1 MDYKEG
7 QGSFAVRMPTG
18 ETSNTYR
25 ISVSAL
31 ANGHTAH
38 FEVILHVGNDVT
50 LQMSYTLNDGS
61 RREIFCQNKQS
72 RTADTVYDDE
82 LTDGYIC
89 HMKCLLSAPMPM
101 ALRLPPSNALEP
113 GNSNKT
119 LKHLRASD
127 TVPLFLNKGKTGQ
140 NNFTVEAKDDSGKS
154 VYLQNQCSLQ
164 A

>member
-1 MDYKEG
+1 
-7 QGSFAVRMPTG
+7 MPTG

-82 LTDGYIC
+82 LTEDILPYEISIVGSDADGVKITSV
-89 HMKCLLSAPMPM
+89 KCTQ
-101 ALRLPPSNALEP
+101 P
-113 GNSNKT
+113 GNRNKT
-119 LKHLRASD
+119 KHLRASD
-127 TVPLFLNKGKTGQ
+127 TVPLFLNKGKPDRTILRSKQ
-140 NNFTVEAKDDSGKS
+140 RTTREISIPSKS
-154 VYLQNQCSLQ
+154 MFPTSIRERT